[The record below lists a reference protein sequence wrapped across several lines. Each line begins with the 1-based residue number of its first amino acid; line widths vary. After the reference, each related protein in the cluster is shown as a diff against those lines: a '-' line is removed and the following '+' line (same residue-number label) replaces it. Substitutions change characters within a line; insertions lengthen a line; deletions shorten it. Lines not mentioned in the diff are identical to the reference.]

1 MMSLWGESPIH
12 QIIQMKCV
20 IPISASIPQ
29 QLSCPVS
36 SDLVGFFGD
45 FHRLMTKPTI
55 DGEIPNLSSSSAN
68 FSVS

>member
-1 MMSLWGESPIH
+1 MMSLRGEIPIY
-12 QIIQMKCV
+12 QFIPMKRV
-20 IPISASIPQ
+20 IPISAPIPR
-29 QLSCPVS
+29 QLSCRLS

-68 FSVS
+68 SSVS